1 MRFFH
6 KIVIGFCIAK
16 ILRISFMCKS
26 SLHVR
31 GLLAVDYRDNNLL
44 GNLHAVSAIAALH
57 LHGGNKRLSRGNFV
71 VAVVCITTIKCAYA

>member
-1 MRFFH
+1 MQFFH

-26 SLHVR
+26 PLHVR

-44 GNLHAVSAIAALH
+44 GNLHAVSVVAAFYLH
-57 LHGGNKRLSRGNFV
+57 RGNKRLPRGNFV
-71 VAVVCITTIKCAYA
+71 VAVVCITTIKCTYA